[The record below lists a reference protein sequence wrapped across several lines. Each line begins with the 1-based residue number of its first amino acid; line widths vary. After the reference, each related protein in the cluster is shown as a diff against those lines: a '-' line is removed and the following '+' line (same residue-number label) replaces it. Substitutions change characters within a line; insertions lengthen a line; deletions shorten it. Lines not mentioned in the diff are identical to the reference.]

1 MLLIYGEHGQ
11 PLERVL
17 NPKYAAAAG
26 DTATLWE
33 VPGSGHMS
41 GLDAQPEQYERR
53 VVGFL
58 DEALGVGSARSHT
71 G

>member
-26 DTATLWE
+26 DDADPLGGARAAAT
-33 VPGSGHMS
+33 
-41 GLDAQPEQYERR
+41 
-53 VVGFL
+53 
-58 DEALGVGSARSHT
+58 
-71 G
+71 